1 MSFVSE
7 SCQHPC
13 GDMAPKFR
21 RGLDCREGAGTVI
34 GSHLLMPVPAEDLGE
49 DKKKSY
55 GETWGQRAD
64 VTGLPRIKASWGQR
78 KMRRP
83 GRQKEHWRKPGD
95 PGARPAA
102 SQVME

>member
-49 DKKKSY
+49 DKKNHM
-55 GETWGQRAD
+55 GRHGDRGQMSQ
-64 VTGLPRIKASWGQR
+64 VCLVLKL
-78 KMRRP
+78 
-83 GRQKEHWRKPGD
+83 PGD
-95 PGARPAA
+95 RGR
-102 SQVME
+102 